1 MHVHTKCAEYTTETK
16 LISKL
21 NFIVID
27 LVEHTVSILI

>member
-16 LISKL
+16 L

-27 LVEHTVSILI
+27 LVEHAVSILI